1 MHYSIRSI
9 RHKNNN
15 TRLGVNMTT
24 LAKQTEQIDLE
35 RIYAY

>member
-24 LAKQTEQIDLE
+24 LAKRQSKLIWSGFML
-35 RIYAY
+35 I